1 MEPPTAR
8 IIPFSLLES
17 VIINHPL
24 KLVNPHIHYNKYV
37 YLSNTNLV
45 NSIRKK
51 GVEVS
56 FTIVYFLNNEIFFKK
71 VLTMISFPS
80 IIVNV
85 ARR

>member
-1 MEPPTAR
+1 MAAPPISIPQKMEPPTAS

-45 NSIRKK
+45 NIIRKK
-51 GVEVS
+51 GLKLVLQS
-56 FTIVYFLNNEIFFKK
+56 YIFLITKFFSKK
-71 VLTMISFPS
+71 C
-80 IIVNV
+80 
-85 ARR
+85 

>member
-1 MEPPTAR
+1 MMTLSNR
-8 IIPFSLLES
+8 LKGIILAVGGSIFWGMLIGGAAIS
-17 VIINHPL
+17 INHPL

-56 FTIVYFLNNEIFFKK
+56 FTIVDF
-71 VLTMISFPS
+71 
-80 IIVNV
+80 
-85 ARR
+85 

>member
-1 MEPPTAR
+1 MAAPPISIAQPT
-8 IIPFSLLES
+8 
-17 VIINHPL
+17 INHPL

-51 GVEVS
+51 GVEDS
-56 FTIVYFLNNEIFFKK
+56 FTIVYFFNNEIFFKK

-80 IIVNV
+80 IIINV